1 MGNPW
6 ALCTTWFPVCFPS
19 LSQQQ
24 NCFYSR
30 HPGFHQRVRLA
41 GKKYNGSSPNWPHL
55 LIHNRPWTLF
65 FSPCPECRKDAWG
78 EIQQLWK
85 EPSDLH
91 KISKVPDW
99 HMMKCLVF
107 FHSLSHFHREQLRD
121 DFQGKDVQ
129 MMNLGKFAQ
138 LIILTGF
145 KKNISVIP
153 WMDSCLKYVQIANK
167 NLHTN

>member
-1 MGNPW
+1 MGNHW
-6 ALCTTWFPVCFPS
+6 ALCTTWFPLCFPS
-19 LSQQQ
+19 ISQQQ

-55 LIHNRPWTLF
+55 LIHNRPGMNTLLQ
-65 FSPCPECRKDAWG
+65 SLSRMQKGCMG
-78 EIQQLWK
+78 EIQQLW
-85 EPSDLH
+85 EVPSDLH

-107 FHSLSHFHREQLRD
+107 SILSHTFTENISEKLSREGWAD
-121 DFQGKDVQ
+121 DE
-129 MMNLGKFAQ
+129 LGE
-138 LIILTGF
+138 ICTIDHSDRV

-153 WMDSCLKYVQIANK
+153 WIDSCLIYVCPNS
-167 NLHTN
+167 